1 MEKLSKQEP
10 PKEEHELKDRVKANF
25 WLYDLL
31 DLDKAS
37 IFRFFAL
44 LRVLQCL
51 FMSRNHVY
59 ADEYWQGTE
68 VAYDIVYGGVS
79 LPWEWCNAYRLR
91 NVIYPSYLSIPL

>member
-1 MEKLSKQEP
+1 MEKPVSKQESLN
-10 PKEEHELKDRVKANF
+10 EENELKDRVKANF

-31 DLDKAS
+31 DLEKTR

-44 LRVLQCL
+44 LRVFQCL

-68 VAYDIVYGGVS
+68 VAYDIVYGGV
-79 LPWEWCNAYRLR
+79 
-91 NVIYPSYLSIPL
+91 